1 MSGFIANGTIP
12 AAAEPHPISNDG
24 WWPDLDGEAVR
35 AALRLDSS
43 ISAMRLE
50 VALVNAVLSVNREL
64 DDYKA
69 TQLSLGYADLAAVP
83 GPLIQG
89 VSRPVHLYLRAVY
102 CTAGAEL
109 AERYRSYDSSTA
121 GDKNAEE
128 LTPSIDEYRRDARW
142 AMRDLLGKG
151 RTTVELI

>member
-1 MSGFIANGTIP
+1 MSGFIANGSIP

-43 ISAMRLE
+43 ISSMRLE

-64 DDYKA
+64 DAYQVA
-69 TQLSLGYADLAAVP
+69 QQAEGHASLAAVP
-83 GPLIQG
+83 GPQIQG
-89 VSRPVHLYLRAVY
+89 QTRPLHLYLRAVY

-109 AERYRSYDSSTA
+109 AERYRSYDATNA
-121 GDKNAEE
+121 GDNNADE

-142 AMRDLLGKG
+142 AMRDLLGAS
-151 RTTVELI
+151 RATVELL

>member
-1 MSGFIANGTIP
+1 MSGFIASGAVP

-43 ISAMRLE
+43 ISAIRLE
-50 VALVNAVLSVNREL
+50 VALVNAILSVNREL
-64 DDYKA
+64 DDYQVA
-69 TQLSLGYADLAAVP
+69 QLALGHADLAAVP
-83 GPLIQG
+83 GPLIQNQ
-89 VSRPVHLYLRAVY
+89 SRPVHLYLRAVY

-109 AERYRSYDSSTA
+109 AERYRSYDSTNA
-121 GDKNAEE
+121 GDKNADE

-142 AMRDLLGKG
+142 AMRDLLGSR

>member
-43 ISAMRLE
+43 ISALRLE
-50 VALVNAVLSVNREL
+50 VALVNAILSVNRDL
-64 DDYKA
+64 DTYKLA
-69 TQLSLGYADLAAVP
+69 QQALGHANLVAIP

-89 VSRPVHLYLRAVY
+89 VTRPVHLYLRAVY

-109 AERYRSYDSSTA
+109 AERYRSYDSSNA

-142 AMRDLLGKG
+142 AERDLLGVS
-151 RTTVELI
+151 RATVELL

>member
-24 WWPDLDGEAVR
+24 WWPDLDGESVR

-50 VALVNAVLSVNREL
+50 VALVNAILSVNREL
-64 DDYKA
+64 DTYKQ
-69 TQLSLGYADLAAVP
+69 TQQGLGFAGLAAVP
-83 GPLIQG
+83 GPLIQS
-89 VSRPVHLYLRAVY
+89 VTRPLHLYLRAVY

-109 AERYRSYDSSTA
+109 AERYRSYDATNA
-121 GDKNAEE
+121 GDKNAEV
-128 LTPSIDEYRRDARW
+128 LTPSVDEYRRDARW
-142 AMRDLLGKG
+142 AVRDLLGKG

>member
-12 AAAEPHPISNDG
+12 AAAEPHPITNDG

-50 VALVNAVLSVNREL
+50 VAIVNAVLSVNRDL
-64 DDYKA
+64 DTYKQAQQALGHA
-69 TQLSLGYADLAAVP
+69 TLAAIP

-89 VSRPVHLYLRAVY
+89 VTRPVHLYLRAVY

-109 AERYRSYDSSTA
+109 AERYRSYDSSNA

-142 AMRDLLGKG
+142 AERDLLGVS
-151 RTTVELI
+151 RATVELL